1 MIQFINKHS
10 LSFLRRKLQQLLVP
24 MLAGLM
30 ENNYDRMWSF
40 QKFFE
45 HSSYICDLTFIS
57 VMNLNGGDM
66 IDLAFEKHQKYLKRF

>member
-1 MIQFINKHS
+1 
-10 LSFLRRKLQQLLVP
+10 

-45 HSSYICDLTFIS
+45 HSSYICDLTFVS

-66 IDLAFEKHQKYLKRF
+66 IDLAFEKHQKYLKTLSHFHSSSIDLKIFNKNNKVE